1 MGGDGELPHSVV
13 RGIGDKLYEK
23 RKCAALEVEQLV
35 KSLAAAGNTKR
46 VGQIIDKLIEDFAFS
61 PQANYRKGGLLCLA
75 ATAVGLANKNQEF
88 LQRIVPPV
96 LNSFTDQDSRVRYY
110 ACEALYN
117 IAKVAREGF
126 MMFFHDVFD
135 ALFRLCADSE
145 ANVQNAAQFLDNLV
159 KDIVTASYALDLDE
173 FIPKLREYLTVVN
186 PYKRQF
192 LISWISVLASVP
204 DIDMLQYLPEL
215 LEGLMGMLSDTN
227 REIRQATGKALQE
240 FLLEIQSS
248 PNVEYGELAD
258 ILVKE
263 AQSADEVTRM
273 TALRW
278 LRAFVI
284 QAKDQLMPYYAI
296 ILAAVLPNV
305 SHNNQDICQ
314 VALQTNAELLQL
326 PDKYEASDSA
336 AILAQVSADLNSP
349 AESTRLEALHW
360 VRALLVRSRQQVLGH
375 LEVLL
380 PALFDALSGPS
391 DRVVLEAL
399 SVQATIAEEQPQ
411 FGQVMQQLLERFRG
425 PLGGRLLQRRGSLI
439 LRKLS
444 LLLGPQKVFCALAD
458 ILNQER
464 DLRFA
469 SAMVQALNVI
479 LLTAPEVKALRS
491 LLAQATAAEAGADLF
506 HSLYSSWS
514 HSAGAVLSL
523 CFLAGAY
530 SHACDVITAYSHLP
544 MGVEVLV
551 QIDRLVQLLETPI
564 FTYLR
569 LQLLQ
574 PARYPD
580 LIRCMYGLLMLLPQS
595 DAFKTLHARLHS
607 VPTMALLKLEGGL
620 GPLQD
625 IDLPSQGSLSP
636 NKRSK
641 ASRQASQLSDAASKD
656 SARSH
661 AQLVDFEQLLQKF
674 KERQE
679 AHSAEEERRQA
690 SGNTPGGDGSEL
702 LSSTL

>member
-75 ATAVGLANKNQEF
+75 ATAVGLANNNQEF

-284 QAKDQLMPYYAI
+284 QAKDQLMPYYAV

-360 VRALLVRSRQQVLGH
+360 VRALLIRSRQQVLGH

-444 LLLGPQKVFCALAD
+444 LLLGPHKVFCALAD

-491 LLAQATAAEAGADLF
+491 LLAEATAAEAGADLF

-514 HSAGAVLSL
+514 HSAGA
-523 CFLAGAY
+523 
-530 SHACDVITAYSHLP
+530 
-544 MGVEVLV
+544 
-551 QIDRLVQLLETPI
+551 IDRLVQLLETPI

-607 VPTMALLKLEGGL
+607 VPTMALLKLEGGP

-674 KERQE
+674 KERQK

-690 SGNTPGGDGSEL
+690 SSNTPGGEGSEL
-702 LSSTL
+702 LSNTL

>member
-314 VALQTNAELLQL
+314 V
-326 PDKYEASDSA
+326 
-336 AILAQVSADLNSP
+336 
-349 AESTRLEALHW
+349 
-360 VRALLVRSRQQVLGH
+360 RALLIRSRQQVLGH

>member
-75 ATAVGLANKNQEF
+75 ATAVGLANNNQEF

-159 KDIVTASYALDLDE
+159 K
-173 FIPKLREYLTVVN
+173 
-186 PYKRQF
+186 
-192 LISWISVLASVP
+192 
-204 DIDMLQYLPEL
+204 YLPEL

-284 QAKDQLMPYYAI
+284 QAKDQLMPYYAV

-360 VRALLVRSRQQVLGH
+360 VRALLIRSRQQVLGH

-444 LLLGPQKVFCALAD
+444 LLLGPHKVFCALAD

-491 LLAQATAAEAGADLF
+491 LLAEATAAEAGADLF

-530 SHACDVITAYSHLP
+530 SHACDVITAYAHLP

-607 VPTMALLKLEGGL
+607 VPTMALLKLEGGP

-674 KERQE
+674 KERQK

-690 SGNTPGGDGSEL
+690 SSNTPGGEGSEL
-702 LSSTL
+702 LSNTL

>member
-13 RGIGDKLYEK
+13 RAIGDKLYEK

-75 ATAVGLANKNQEF
+75 ATAVGLANNNQEF

-126 MMFFHDVFD
+126 MIFFHDVFD

-173 FIPKLREYLTVVN
+173 FIPKLREYLT
-186 PYKRQF
+186 
-192 LISWISVLASVP
+192 
-204 DIDMLQYLPEL
+204 YLPEL

-360 VRALLVRSRQQVLGH
+360 VRALLLRSRQQVLGH

-425 PLGGRLLQRRGSLI
+425 PLGARLLQRRGSLI

-491 LLAQATAAEAGADLF
+491 LLAEATAAEAGADLF

-530 SHACDVITAYSHLP
+530 SHACDVITAYAHLP

-620 GPLQD
+620 GPVQD
-625 IDLPSQGSLSP
+625 MDLPSQGSLPP

-656 SARSH
+656 SARSQ

-690 SGNTPGGDGSEL
+690 SSNTPGGDGSEL